1 MGVLIHINP
10 DDLIKNL
17 SRIYDY
23 SKKYIL
29 LGGTSIV
36 RQFLSNIRARKIDY
50 LSEILENCL

>member
-23 SKKYIL
+23 SKNIL
-29 LGGTSIV
+29 LGEYFNRTPISI
-36 RQFLSNIRARKIDY
+36 
-50 LSEILENCL
+50 E